1 MTASVAVVVCWTVP
15 LVPVLVR
22 VTPGLPVVVANL
34 RAVIVSV
41 ELPPVT
47 WLGLKDAFV
56 PPGKPVTFRLTV
68 PVKFWRVIVI
78 EYCVLE
84 PRRTDWLG
92 GVTESEKSD
101 DGGG

>member
-1 MTASVAVVVCWTVP
+1 MP
-15 LVPVLVR
+15 LVPVMVR
-22 VTPGLPVVVANL
+22 VTPELPVVGANL

-84 PRRTDWLG
+84 PRRTDWLDG
-92 GVTESEKSD
+92 LTESEKSD